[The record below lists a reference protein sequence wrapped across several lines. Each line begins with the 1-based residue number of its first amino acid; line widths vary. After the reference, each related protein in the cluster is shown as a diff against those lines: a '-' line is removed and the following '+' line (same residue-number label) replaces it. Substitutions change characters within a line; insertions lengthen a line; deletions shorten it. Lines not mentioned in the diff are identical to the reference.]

1 MCGKKSKSFLKMLLS
16 GFVLMVVLS
25 GALPLYS
32 DSSSAENSPLTEIL
46 SILQSYEQTTNDLWK
61 NQKQYVENY
70 LSLSENV
77 NLISGQQKVL
87 EQNSKV
93 QDGILTDTKNSLA
106 IVQRTL
112 DSSQIQIDGLESL
125 LKSTQRELKVLK
137 TVNNVLIGISVTSIA
152 LATALLI
159 FN

>member
-32 DSSSAENSPLTEIL
+32 DSLSEENSPLTEIL
-46 SILQSYEQTTNDLWK
+46 SILSSYEQITQDLLK
-61 NQKQYVENY
+61 NQKQYAENY

>member
-1 MCGKKSKSFLKMLLS
+1 
-16 GFVLMVVLS
+16 
-25 GALPLYS
+25 
-32 DSSSAENSPLTEIL
+32 
-46 SILQSYEQTTNDLWK
+46 
-61 NQKQYVENY
+61 
-70 LSLSENV
+70 
-77 NLISGQQKVL
+77 
-87 EQNSKV
+87 
-93 QDGILTDTKNSLA
+93 
-106 IVQRTL
+106 L